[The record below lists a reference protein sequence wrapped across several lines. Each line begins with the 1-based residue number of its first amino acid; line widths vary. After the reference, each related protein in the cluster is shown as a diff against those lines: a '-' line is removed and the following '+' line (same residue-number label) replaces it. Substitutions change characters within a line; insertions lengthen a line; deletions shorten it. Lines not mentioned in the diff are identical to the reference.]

1 MAKDDVTVV
10 SIGVGKMSKKK
21 LKDKMQKAKMMSG
34 GMANNKMHMYSA
46 GGSVVDKLPN
56 RGLQELAKS
65 EKGKK
70 AVEKMG
76 FDV

>member
-21 LKDKMQKAKMMSG
+21 LKNKMQKAKMMSG
-34 GMANNKMHMYSA
+34 GMANSKMHMYSA
-46 GGSVVDKLPN
+46 GGSVEDKLPN

>member
-1 MAKDDVTVV
+1 MAKDNVTVV

-34 GMANNKMHMYSA
+34 GMANNKMHMYST

-56 RGLQELAKS
+56 RGLRELAKS

-70 AVEKMG
+70 AVQKMG